1 MSINSYENYPLTWR
15 PDKKKLHRPIY
26 QSLVTQLEADI
37 LSNKL
42 QKNTRLPSQRELADF
57 LDINFTTVGQAY
69 KLGLEKGLLYTS
81 IGSGT
86 FVSPNAFT
94 SITISSDQVP
104 DHVIDFGLVSSFD
117 ECNEMITPFIQ
128 AVSQNHATNGLLSY
142 REPLGTTYQLT
153 IAKKWLETQGVYA
166 SREQIAIVSGV
177 QNGLAITLAA
187 LFSPGDRLAVDR
199 YTYSNFIE
207 LAHLYHMEIVPI
219 DFDAEGMLP
228 ELLEQ
233 ECRKKAIH
241 GIFLMPSCNNPIGFQ
256 LSAKRRQQLK
266 EVITKQQLIVIE
278 DDIHSFL
285 TTYNQKTPFPSFQQL
300 LPEQTIYLAGM
311 TKFICAGMR
320 VAFLVF
326 PAKYKQNIQQA
337 IFNIN
342 VKTSSLDAEIVMQ
355 ILCSETAQD
364 ILETKSNYTKQANE
378 RFDTLFNLPR
388 PTNPLPFYR
397 NLPVRNDLSPE
408 TIEQAFLNKGIR
420 VYHSHRFTTQ
430 PQHDPFI
437 RIALSSN
444 PLEVLT
450 KGLEI
455 VKKEIVYFQ
464 R

>member
-15 PDKKKLHRPIY
+15 PDKTKLHRPIY
-26 QSLVTQLEADI
+26 QSLITQLESDI

-69 KLGLEKGLLYTS
+69 KLGLEKGLLYTN

-104 DHVIDFGLVSSFD
+104 DHIIDFGLVSSF
-117 ECNEMITPFIQ
+117 EQCNEMITPFIQ
-128 AVSQNHATNGLLSY
+128 AASQNHGISGLLSY
-142 REPLGTTYQLT
+142 REPLGTNYQLT
-153 IAKKWLETQGVYA
+153 IAKNWLETQSVYT
-166 SREQIAIVSGV
+166 SNEQIAIVSGV
-177 QNGLAITLAA
+177 QNGLAVTLAA

-207 LAHLYHMEIVPI
+207 LAQLYHMEIVPI
-219 DFDAEGMLP
+219 DFDDDGMLP

-233 ECRKKAIH
+233 ECRKKKIH

-256 LSAKRRQQLK
+256 LSEERRLQLK
-266 EVITKQQLIVIE
+266 EVILKEQLIVIE
-278 DDIHSFL
+278 DDIHSFM
-285 TTYNQKTPFPSFQQL
+285 TTYNQKTLLPSFQQL

-311 TKFICAGMR
+311 TKYICAGLR

-326 PAKYKQNIQQA
+326 PEKYKEKIQQA

-342 VKTSSLDAEIVMQ
+342 VKTSSLEAEIITQ
-355 ILCSETAQD
+355 ILCSETAQK
-364 ILETKSNYTKQANE
+364 ILETKANYTKQANE
-378 RFDTLFNLPR
+378 IFDTFFNLPR

-397 NLPVRNDLSPE
+397 PIAVRDDLSPRA
-408 TIEQAFLNKGIR
+408 IEQAFLNKGVR
-420 VYHSHRFTTQ
+420 VYHSHRFTTH
-430 PQHDPFI
+430 PQDDPFI

-455 VKKEIVYFQ
+455 VKKEIIHFQ